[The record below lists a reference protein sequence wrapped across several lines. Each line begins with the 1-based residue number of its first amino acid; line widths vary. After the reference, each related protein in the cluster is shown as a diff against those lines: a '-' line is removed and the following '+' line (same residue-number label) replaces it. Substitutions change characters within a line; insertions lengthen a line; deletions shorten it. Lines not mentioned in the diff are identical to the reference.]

1 MEILVNDTKLWYE
14 KVGQGPPIILLHGN
28 GESHEIF
35 HILMEQLAATYTV
48 YAIDSRGHGKSE
60 PVDHISYELMAED
73 VVAFVKTLAL
83 ERPML
88 YGFSDGGIIGLL
100 VAIRQPD
107 VLSRLAISG
116 ANTKPEGLKS
126 RWRWLIKVMYRFN
139 KDDKFRMMLEE
150 PDIKT
155 SELEHIQ
162 IPVLVL
168 AGKRD
173 MVLEANTRLIANH
186 IPDSELQILSGETH
200 RSYVVNSP
208 KLYPILQSFFKIEME
223 EDQAVES

>member
-1 MEILVNDTKLWYE
+1 MEIHVNETQLWYE
-14 KVGQGPPIILLHGN
+14 RVGEGPPVILLHGN

-35 HILMEQLAATYTV
+35 HVLMEQLAGSHTV

-60 PVDHISYELMAED
+60 PVDHISYELMTED
-73 VVAFVKTLAL
+73 VVAFIKTLDL
-83 ERPML
+83 KQPML

-100 VAIRQPD
+100 LAINHPD
-107 VLSRLAISG
+107 LLSRLAISG
-116 ANTKPEGLKS
+116 ANTKPEGLKR
-126 RWRWLIKVMYRFN
+126 RWQWMIRVMYRFN

-150 PDIKT
+150 PDIKI

-168 AGKRD
+168 AGKHD
-173 MVLEANTRLIANH
+173 MVLESNTRLISNH

-208 KLYPILQSFFKIEME
+208 KLYPLLEPFFMAKTEKE
-223 EDQAVES
+223 QVNDA